1 MTAPMPDFDII
12 QALQDRDD
20 KRAYELSKELINLSA
35 SSPELY
41 GLLDDFLK
49 LLSHKSSFVRTRGFA
64 LCCAQARWDEQ
75 GKLAAALPVMLSAL
89 QNEKPTAVRG
99 CIAALKDAVRL
110 RPELGAELKKW
121 AESFDTSMYK
131 DSMAP
136 LIDRDLISLLKLIDE
151 LN

>member
-1 MTAPMPDFDII
+1 MPDFDII
-12 QALQDRDD
+12 QALQDKDD
-20 KRAYELSKELINLSA
+20 NYAYELSKELITLSA
-35 SSPELY
+35 SAPELY
-41 GLLDDFLK
+41 GLFDDFLK
-49 LLSHKSSFVRTRGFA
+49 LLSHKSSFVSTRGFA

-89 QNEKPTAVRG
+89 QNEKPTAVRS

-121 AESFDTSMYK
+121 AESFDTSNYK

-136 LIDRDLISLLKLIDE
+136 LIDRDLISLLTLIDE
-151 LN
+151 TKLNQ

>member
-1 MTAPMPDFDII
+1 MPEHEII
-12 QALQDRDD
+12 QALQDKDD
-20 KRAYELSKELINLSA
+20 KRAHELSKELITLSA
-35 SSPELY
+35 SSAELY
-41 GLLDDFLK
+41 GLFDDFLK

-75 GKLAAALPVMLSAL
+75 RKLATALPVMLSAL

-99 CIAALKDAVRL
+99 CISALKDAVRH

-121 AESFDTSMYK
+121 AESFDTSKYK

-136 LIDRDLISLLKLIDE
+136 LIDRDLISLLTLIDE

>member
-1 MTAPMPDFDII
+1 MPDFDII
-12 QALQDRDD
+12 QALQDKDD
-20 KRAYELSKELINLSA
+20 KRAYELSKELIALSA

-41 GLLDDFLK
+41 GLFDDFLK

-75 GKLAAALPVMLSAL
+75 GKLATALPVMLSAL
-89 QNEKPTAVRG
+89 QDEKPTVVRG
-99 CIAALKDAVRL
+99 CIAALKDVVRL

-121 AESFDTSMYK
+121 AESFDTSNYK

-136 LIDRDLISLLKLIDE
+136 LIGRDLISLLKLIDE

>member
-1 MTAPMPDFDII
+1 MPDFDII

-20 KRAYELSKELINLSA
+20 KHAYALSKELIAVSA

-41 GLLDDFLK
+41 GLFDSFLK

-64 LCCAQARWDEQ
+64 LCCAQAKWDKQ
-75 GKLAAALPVMLSAL
+75 GKLASALPEMLSDL

-99 CIAALKDAVRL
+99 CIAALKDAVRH

-121 AESFDTSMYK
+121 AESFDTSKYK

>member
-1 MTAPMPDFDII
+1 MPDFDII
-12 QALQDRDD
+12 QALQDKDD
-20 KRAYELSKELINLSA
+20 KRAYELSKELIALSA

-41 GLLDDFLK
+41 GLFDDFLK

-64 LCCAQARWDEQ
+64 LCCALARWDEQ

-99 CIAALKDAVRL
+99 CISALKDAVRL

-121 AESFDTSMYK
+121 AESFDTSNYK